1 MTKCEPSRAEQVLI
15 NPSSSSSSCSES
27 PTFSIVVQGPIV
39 NQDPRQAKAHQGG
52 PRLGCPELGWAG
64 LGRHLV
70 QWPVKWVICSVA
82 LSKTKLWLSP
92 ACCCCC
98 CCCFS
103 AAGNA
108 PPKRSKTRWQWQQL
122 WAAAADQTSIQQQTT
137 QAAVWSPTPTVPPT
151 VPLFFP
157 LLCLP
162 QLVHSTIHQRAD
174 QDSAS
179 ILNDQIRSVVRTW
192 KPQNW

>member
-1 MTKCEPSRAEQVLI
+1 MNLPRSQLSSRVQLLTK
-15 NPSSSSSSCSES
+15 
-27 PTFSIVVQGPIV
+27 TQGK
-39 NQDPRQAKAHQGG
+39 PRRTKADQGG

-103 AAGNA
+103 AGNA

-122 WAAAADQTSIQQQTT
+122 WAAADQTSIQQQTT
-137 QAAVWSPTPTVPPT
+137 QAAVWSPLLRLFPPLQ
-151 VPLFFP
+151 LFP
-157 LLCLP
+157 SSSPSCASLSSSIQP
-162 QLVHSTIHQRAD
+162 SI
-174 QDSAS
+174 SA
-179 ILNDQIRSVVRTW
+179 QT
-192 KPQNW
+192 KTAAQF